1 MTNVSQLPSTVN
13 YPQLDAATLKQVARA
28 ASTAAIEVK
37 RCFLQTEY
45 LPSVDTKVSVLNRA
59 IHEAVFKLSES
70 VNSLFHKIAISTNT
84 LRAYQAEL
92 RDAPS
97 SDTAEI
103 LEDISTQ
110 AVDTVRIIREAN
122 AELKSALT
130 PMTGAVDRRATAG
143 YLAQLEVEQ
152 QHLPIEI
159 QEIQERKATLDA
171 KRKLLTDA
179 MALLET
185 KGIAEIGKDTILNA
199 QQMANLGMASP
210 EVAVVDTAIKLAQE
224 ALERLESMINYIGL
238 SEARDEI
245 RKQVEALVTSERGKD
260 ASLRII
266 NTKHALIAAAHDF
279 DDQRQRYVAEFGKFI
294 VAGQS
299 FLDAYRSINAQDEQI
314 VSQLAVDAVALSVH
328 LKSAL

>member
-1 MTNVSQLPSTVN
+1 MTNVRQFPSTVN
-13 YPQLDAATLKQVARA
+13 YPQIDADTLKQVARSA
-28 ASTAAIEVK
+28 NTAAIEVK

-45 LPSVDTKVSVLNRA
+45 LPSVDAEVSGLNRA

-70 VNSLFHKIAISTNT
+70 VNSIFQKIAINTDT
-84 LRAYQAEL
+84 LRSYQAEL

-97 SDTAEI
+97 SDTQEI
-103 LEDISTQ
+103 LEDIGTQ
-110 AVDTVRIIREAN
+110 AGNIVRMIRETN
-122 AELKSALT
+122 TELKSALT

-143 YLAQLEVEQ
+143 YLAQLEVELQ
-152 QHLPIEI
+152 CLPIEI
-159 QEIQERKATLDA
+159 QEIRERKATLDA
-171 KRKLLTDA
+171 KRKSVTDA
-179 MALLET
+179 MALLEA
-185 KGIAEIGKDTILNA
+185 KGIAEIGKDAILTA
-199 QQMANLGMASP
+199 QQLASMSLAAP

-224 ALERLESMINYIGL
+224 ALERLQSTINYVGL

-245 RKQVEALVTSERGKD
+245 RKQIEALLTSELGKD
-260 ASLRII
+260 ESLRNL